1 MLHLQRKTHCHTSH
15 HCIQVSDSTLPSQTS
30 PIPPRTAA
38 LPVSSQGWHFWRCL
52 FVPLHKLIL
61 KSTSS
66 QIHNGMVLCIAI
78 TPYIER
84 EREHI
89 FFFLTNDPL
98 QNRSYFRPSSAKLRG
113 ESWFFSYGTVKI
125 HFKNPL
131 DSSKNTSRAVESSP
145 WLLLR
150 CHCTQVPHIPW
161 SRYILRH
168 GKSDK
173 GVVSLGGRCLSQ
185 ESPCLMH
192 TNPGSFPYNHRF
204 TNGHWEQCLTES
216 KTSNSCLGWFDSK
229 ATNQSPFS
237 PSHGALNSPKKYEV
251 RRDDRLW
258 MYTIFVPKN
267 SLAGFGHQSP
277 SGRSLFFFLSSKCPS
292 PKSSPRWAA
301 LKVTKRLGKTSSCG
315 AMWEDI
321 VCCFLQLPGLA
332 EFEVD
337 FMLEV
342 EKEPIVFEGSLP

>member
-1 MLHLQRKTHCHTSH
+1 MHRH
-15 HCIQVSDSTLPSQTS
+15 HS
-30 PIPPRTAA
+30 
-38 LPVSSQGWHFWRCL
+38 
-52 FVPLHKLIL
+52 
-61 KSTSS
+61 
-66 QIHNGMVLCIAI
+66 
-78 TPYIER
+78 IER
-84 EREHI
+84 EREH
-89 FFFLTNDPL
+89 LLLKTNDPL
-98 QNRSYFRPSSAKLRG
+98 QNRSYFRPSNAKLRG

-125 HFKNPL
+125 HFKNPF
-131 DSSKNTSRAVESSP
+131 DSSKNISRAVGSSP

-161 SRYILRH
+161 SRCILSH

-173 GVVSLGGRCLSQ
+173 GSCFVGVVGA
-185 ESPCLMH
+185 
-192 TNPGSFPYNHRF
+192 GSFPYNHRF

-267 SLAGFGHQSP
+267 SLAGFGHRSP

-332 EFEVD
+332 EFEFD

-342 EKEPIVFEGSLP
+342 EKEPIVFEGSLWP

>member
-1 MLHLQRKTHCHTSH
+1 MGWYYASPSLH
-15 HCIQVSDSTLPSQTS
+15 
-30 PIPPRTAA
+30 
-38 LPVSSQGWHFWRCL
+38 
-52 FVPLHKLIL
+52 
-61 KSTSS
+61 
-66 QIHNGMVLCIAI
+66 
-78 TPYIER
+78 IER

-173 GVVSLGGRCLSQ
+173 GVVSLGGRCLWQ

-251 RRDDRLW
+251 RRRQTVNVHNLRSKKLSCRIRPSIPLW
-258 MYTIFVPKN
+258 QILV
-267 SLAGFGHQSP
+267 
-277 SGRSLFFFLSSKCPS
+277 FLPLVQVSIS
-292 PKSSPRWAA
+292 
-301 LKVTKRLGKTSSCG
+301 
-315 AMWEDI
+315 
-321 VCCFLQLPGLA
+321 
-332 EFEVD
+332 
-337 FMLEV
+337 
-342 EKEPIVFEGSLP
+342 